1 MKLEIKNISV
11 TSLITSS
18 VPVVVFVLGFLG
30 AVVSYIVVPNDQ
42 LAPLNAWQ
50 KAMSVGLFSL
60 LYMLIGSALLV
71 FVAFMYNILTGVLGL
86 KGFMLDIEEVHEQE

>member
-30 AVVSYIVVPNDQ
+30 AVVSYVVVPNEQ

-50 KAMSVGLFSL
+50 KMMSIGLFSL

-71 FVAFMYNILTGVLGL
+71 FIAFMYNILTGVIGM
-86 KGFMLDIEEVHEQE
+86 KGFVFDLEEVHDQE